1 MTDALATLA
10 AMFKVNTNVEVQL
23 VKLGIKESPAH
34 CACVEEE
41 NDGKPWYFDILQY
54 VKSQKYLK

>member
-1 MTDALATLA
+1 MADALATLV

-23 VKLGIKESPAH
+23 VKLGVRESPAH

-41 NDGKPWYFDILQY
+41 RDGKPWYFDIL
-54 VKSQKYLK
+54 